1 MSKKQGFLNLV
12 LRCSTGDKGCLEV
25 CHNEMVPFSLDR
37 LMQMKLFMLTLP
49 TVVWYVVTQ
58 NEREKFD
65 KAEIFK
71 KDLKEKENEAAKKLE
86 EEIKASA
93 PQLSTSKD
101 DEALLI
107 NSSVSLTSERKSGK
121 NTTGSGAYLRIEK
134 NPTGIFLRF

>member
-1 MSKKQGFLNLV
+1 
-12 LRCSTGDKGCLEV
+12 
-25 CHNEMVPFSLDR
+25 
-37 LMQMKLFMLTLP
+37 MKLFMLTLP

-71 KDLKEKENEAAKKLE
+71 KDLKEKENEAAKKLEE

-134 NPTGIFLRF
+134 NPTGTFLRF